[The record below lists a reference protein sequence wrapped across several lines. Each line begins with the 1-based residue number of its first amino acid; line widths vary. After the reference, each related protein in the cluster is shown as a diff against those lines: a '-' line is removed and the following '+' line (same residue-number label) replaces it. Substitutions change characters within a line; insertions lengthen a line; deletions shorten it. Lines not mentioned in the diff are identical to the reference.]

1 MQLSCPICRSAC
13 QPRHLGSFCSAGCRY
28 ELVHCRTCDLMF
40 WNPPSLPAEFSY
52 ASLGFG
58 IYDTSHG
65 SGHEELSAHQRAFP
79 RRYRGPR
86 GRLLDVGCSDG
97 NFLRWAQSNGFEV
110 YGVDIDSV
118 ALQHARR
125 ITPRVWLLTLAE
137 FAEWASGRGLRFDV
151 ITFFDVLEHQPQPL
165 PFLRSAARLLVPGGW
180 IAGTVPNRRRLLK
193 TGRSACEAFWDLP
206 PHHFLWF
213 NAGALR
219 SALVAGGLN
228 GVEVQCQMYGYAT
241 PEILRLAGYPV
252 KRFAL
257 GRPPAGAGLK
267 APSPVLPP
275 HREWL
280 FRALRH
286 AKQVAEVLPQAMEAG
301 VERLARA
308 GGSLYFQGR
317 RDVD

>member
-1 MQLSCPICRSAC
+1 MQLSCPTCSSAC
-13 QPRHLGSFCSAGCRY
+13 PPRPLRFFCAAGCRY
-28 ELVHCRTCDLMF
+28 ELAHCRACDLMF
-40 WNPPSLPAEFSY
+40 WTPPLLPTETYYSSLD
-52 ASLGFG
+52 FG
-58 IYDTSHG
+58 TYDTSHG
-65 SGHEELSAHQRAFP
+65 SGHEELSAHQQGFAQN
-79 RRYRGPR
+79 YRGPR

-110 YGVDIDSV
+110 YGVDIDRV

-165 PFLRSAARLLVPGGW
+165 PFLRAAARLLVPGGW

-193 TGRSACEAFWDLP
+193 TGRSACEAFWDFP

-219 SALVAGGLN
+219 SALVTGGLN

-241 PEILRLAGYPV
+241 PDMLRLAGNPV
-252 KRFAL
+252 KRLAL
-257 GRPPAGAGLK
+257 GRAGE
-267 APSPVLPP
+267 APSAMMP
-275 HREWL
+275 EWL
-280 FRALRH
+280 FQALRQ
-286 AKQVAEVLPQAMEAG
+286 AKQVAQALPQAVEAG

-317 RDVD
+317 HDVD